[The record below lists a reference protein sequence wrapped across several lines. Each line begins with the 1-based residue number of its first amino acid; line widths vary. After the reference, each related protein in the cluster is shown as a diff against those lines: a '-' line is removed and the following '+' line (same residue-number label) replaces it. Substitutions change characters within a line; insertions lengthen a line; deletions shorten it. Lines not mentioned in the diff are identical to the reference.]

1 MHRSIARHL
10 PLITSRIE
18 FHPSKAAG
26 SQLVIT
32 PRINFDEEWG
42 LLTSGPTGSIQ
53 LEDEGLDIMMEDNE
67 NDEEPG
73 GSNNSMNKI
82 PKPQGEPGCPNC
94 GGYSI
99 ENELRGWSPDLLEN
113 VTVSLV
119 LCLFPSLNSWQRF
132 VKKAANEKLDTTQS
146 YVKQKSATVT
156 EICVLASLELYIY
169 SLSNSLFFKA
179 KKHYAIINKYENY
192 WPIRDILK
200 LHLKY
205 TSETYQKQGEK
216 FCKTIQNKA
225 ATKST

>member
-32 PRINFDEEWG
+32 PCINFDEEWG

-53 LEDEGLDIMMEDNE
+53 LEDEGLDVMMEDDKD
-67 NDEEPG
+67 DEEPG

-99 ENELRGWSPDLLEN
+99 ENELRGWSGECYCELG
-113 VTVSLV
+113 TVFIPVSKFL
-119 LCLFPSLNSWQRF
+119 
-132 VKKAANEKLDTTQS
+132 AA
-146 YVKQKSATVT
+146 
-156 EICVLASLELYIY
+156 
-169 SLSNSLFFKA
+169 
-179 KKHYAIINKYENY
+179 
-192 WPIRDILK
+192 IRK
-200 LHLKY
+200 EGSK
-205 TSETYQKQGEK
+205 
-216 FCKTIQNKA
+216 
-225 ATKST
+225 